1 MSPTI
6 FNSSFIGCRSAISG
20 FVVVLSLFI
29 SIGQAPVFCVQ
40 AKAPRSGEKP
50 RHKTAALSGER
61 RVVHVLNRLTFGA
74 RPGDMERVKAMGVEA
89 FIAQQLDPDSL
100 DDTALRTKLGKLPTL
115 AMATPVIIEQYSPPK
130 VVAVPSPIPSPTAN
144 PTSTMQNSTVP
155 KSMDSSAATAQAPA
169 ASTDKP
175 ATPKPRAPAK
185 NPQMVVTELQRAALL
200 RGVYSQRQLYEVMV
214 SFWENHFCIF
224 AYKDA
229 DRYLLTGFDR
239 EAVRPFTLGRFR
251 DLLGAT
257 AHSPA
262 MLFYLDN
269 WQSSQP
275 RSYPA
280 GNGKPA
286 RTTGGINENY
296 ARELMELHTLGV
308 NGGYTQK
315 DVQEVARCFTGWTIQ
330 KPNEEG
336 LFLFR
341 PGMHDDGEKMVLGH
355 RIPAGGG
362 ISDAERVLDILA
374 SHPST
379 ARFIATKLARRFI
392 ADEPPPSLIDRAA
405 DKFLK
410 TDGSIRETLRV
421 IISSPERMGQQV
433 FGRLTPDGF
442 PDKADQW
449 LASGSLLERFNFASA
464 LATNR
469 IKGTRI
475 DTDGFLANVDLK
487 DPHAVANRLTIAL
500 LAGDVSQETLAVI
513 EKIAKEEFAK
523 PFVGSPP
530 LTGVGYRNEPGK
542 SNASAVTSPYVVEM
556 ISMLVGA
563 PEFQRR

>member
-1 MSPTI
+1 
-6 FNSSFIGCRSAISG
+6 
-20 FVVVLSLFI
+20 
-29 SIGQAPVFCVQ
+29 
-40 AKAPRSGEKP
+40 
-50 RHKTAALSGER
+50 
-61 RVVHVLNRLTFGA
+61 
-74 RPGDMERVKAMGVEA
+74 MERVKAMGVEA

-100 DDTALRTKLGKLPTL
+100 DDTALRAKLGKLPTL

-130 VVAVPSPIPSPTAN
+130 VVAVPSPAPSPSAN
-144 PTSTMQNSTVP
+144 PTSTTQNSTVP

-175 ATPKPRAPAK
+175 ATPKPIPPAK

-214 SFWENHFCIF
+214 SFWENHFSIF

-239 EAVRPFTLGRFR
+239 EAVRPFALGRFR

-286 RTTGGINENY
+286 RTTGGVNENY

-330 KPNEEG
+330 KPNEQG

-362 ISDAERVLDILA
+362 IGDAERVLDILA

-392 ADEPPPSLIDRAA
+392 ADEPPASLIDRAA

-421 IISSPERMGQQV
+421 IINSPEFFSAAAYRAKVRTPFEFVVAALRALNASSEADPALLDWIKRMGQPV

-442 PDKADQW
+442 PDSADQW

-487 DPHAVANRLTIAL
+487 DPHAVADRLTTAL
-500 LAGDVSQETLAVI
+500 LAGNISQETRVVI

-542 SNASAVTSPYVVEM
+542 GGVSSVTSPYVVEM

>member
-6 FNSSFIGCRSAISG
+6 FNSSFIGFRSAIRG

-29 SIGQAPVFCVQ
+29 SIGQAPVFYVQ
-40 AKAPRSGEKP
+40 AKTPRAGEKP

-61 RVVHVLNRLTFGA
+61 RVAHVLNRLTFGA

-100 DDTALRTKLGKLPTL
+100 DDTALRTKLGKRPTL

-130 VVAVPSPIPSPTAN
+130 VVAVPSPAPSPSAN
-144 PTSTMQNSTVP
+144 PTSTTLNSTVP
-155 KSMDSSAATAQAPA
+155 KSMDSAATTQAPA

-175 ATPKPRAPAK
+175 ATPKPIPPAK

-214 SFWENHFCIF
+214 SFWENHFSIF

-239 EAVRPFTLGRFR
+239 EAVRPFAVGRFR

-280 GNGKPA
+280 GNGRPA
-286 RTTGGINENY
+286 RTTGGVNENY

-336 LFLFR
+336 LFLYR
-341 PGMHDDGEKMVLGH
+341 PGLHDDGEKIGLGH
-355 RIPAGGG
+355 RILPGGG
-362 ISDAERVLDILA
+362 VADGER
-374 SHPST
+374 
-379 ARFIATKLARRFI
+379 
-392 ADEPPPSLIDRAA
+392 
-405 DKFLK
+405 
-410 TDGSIRETLRV
+410 
-421 IISSPERMGQQV
+421 
-433 FGRLTPDGF
+433 
-442 PDKADQW
+442 
-449 LASGSLLERFNFASA
+449 LL
-464 LATNR
+464 
-469 IKGTRI
+469 G
-475 DTDGFLANVDLK
+475 
-487 DPHAVANRLTIAL
+487 
-500 LAGDVSQETLAVI
+500 
-513 EKIAKEEFAK
+513 
-523 PFVGSPP
+523 
-530 LTGVGYRNEPGK
+530 
-542 SNASAVTSPYVVEM
+542 
-556 ISMLVGA
+556 
-563 PEFQRR
+563 